1 MKLPFLTIAGI
12 LALAACSEPAETPAA
27 PAPEAAAETI
37 SVQMHNATRHG
48 AGDGIGAI
56 EIADS
61 AGGAVF
67 NLNLTGLPPGQHG
80 FHVHEHASC
89 APHPSSDGVMEPAL
103 AAGAHWDPESTG
115 THAGPQGAGHL
126 GDLPL
131 IEVGADGAAQFSLTA
146 PRITQVSQLR
156 GRALMIH
163 AGGDNYT
170 DTPANGGGGARLA
183 CGVIG

>member
-1 MKLPFLTIAGI
+1 MKLPFLTIAGV
-12 LALAACSEPAETPAA
+12 LALAACSQPAETPAA
-27 PAPEAAAETI
+27 PEPAVETI
-37 SVQMHNATRHG
+37 SVQMQNATAQG
-48 AGDGIGAI
+48 AGEAIGTV

-67 NLNLTGLPPGQHG
+67 TLSLTNLPPGQHG
-80 FHVHEHASC
+80 FHVHEHGSC
-89 APHPSSDGVMEPAL
+89 APHAGAGGAMEAAG
-103 AAGAHWDPESTG
+103 AAGAHWDPEGAG

-131 IEVGADGAAQFSLTA
+131 IDVGADGAAQLALTA
-146 PRITQVSQLR
+146 PRIAQVSQLR